1 MWRQA
6 YRYAE
11 AYNINTVWM
20 AQFDEV
26 DEGTAIY
33 KVASTQEHVPAEG
46 KWLSLDADGTQVPSD
61 WYLRLCGE
69 AQKMMHR
76 KIELT
81 DTIPIISESHIENN

>member
-6 YRYAE
+6 YMYAE
-11 AYNINTVWM
+11 NENINTVWM

-33 KVASTQEHVPAEG
+33 KVASTQNDVPAEG
-46 KWLSLDADGTQVPSD
+46 KWLSLDADGTSVPSD

-81 DTIPIISESHIENN
+81 DTIPIIPE